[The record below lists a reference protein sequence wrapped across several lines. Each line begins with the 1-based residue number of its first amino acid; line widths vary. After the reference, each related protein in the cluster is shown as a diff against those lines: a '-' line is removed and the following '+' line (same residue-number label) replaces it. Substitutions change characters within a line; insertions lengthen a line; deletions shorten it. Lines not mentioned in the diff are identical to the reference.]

1 MSSLT
6 VSALVLQVVDPP
18 LGGPEVARRRPPRL
32 LAQLADPRVGVVR
45 RGAALVE
52 SRVEAEAAA
61 LGEVAHV
68 VQLLVRL
75 ADELVLRH
83 ASEGPLFPT
92 RSTWGIN
99 VEILF
104 DFQQPMHELLWKN

>member
-45 RGAALVE
+45 RRAALVE
-52 SRVEAEAAA
+52 RRVEAEAAA

-83 ASEGPLFPT
+83 AREGPLLPT
-92 RSTWGIN
+92 RSTWKIE
-99 VEILF
+99 VKILIGNIF
-104 DFQQPMHELLWKN
+104 M